1 MGRDYEQVRQD
12 LARNMKDFRGKRGL
26 SQEALA
32 LSADV
37 DRTYV
42 SQIERAVGNPSLL
55 VLCKLGAI
63 LETDV
68 LDLLTEQT
76 KRTRVRPPEWGW
88 PQKMYMEV
96 TTE

>member
-1 MGRDYEQVRQD
+1 MSMGRDYEQVRQD
-12 LARNMKDFRGKRGL
+12 LARNVKRLRGKHSL

-32 LSADV
+32 LRADV

-68 LDLLTEQT
+68 LSLFEN
-76 KRTRVRPPEWGW
+76 
-88 PQKMYMEV
+88 V
-96 TTE
+96 TQE

>member
-1 MGRDYEQVRQD
+1 MGRNYEQVRQD
-12 LARNMKDFRGKRGL
+12 LASNIKELRGRRGL

-42 SQIERAVGNPSLL
+42 SQIERAVGNPSML

-68 LDLLTEQT
+68 LDLLAN
-76 KRTRVRPPEWGW
+76 KV
-88 PQKMYMEV
+88 K
-96 TTE
+96 

>member
-1 MGRDYEQVRQD
+1 MGRNYEQVRQT
-12 LARNMKDFRGKRGL
+12 LARNIKELRCKHGL

-42 SQIERAVGNPSLL
+42 SQIERGVGNPSLL

-63 LETDV
+63 LDADV
-68 LDLLTEQT
+68 VGLLGNVE
-76 KRTRVRPPEWGW
+76 P
-88 PQKMYMEV
+88 
-96 TTE
+96 

>member
-1 MGRDYEQVRQD
+1 MGRDYEQVRQV
-12 LARNMKDFRGKRGL
+12 LASNIKELRGKRGL

-55 VLCKLGAI
+55 VLCKLGTV
-63 LETDV
+63 LNKDV
-68 LDLLTEQT
+68 CDLF
-76 KRTRVRPPEWGW
+76 VM
-88 PQKMYMEV
+88 PQA
-96 TTE
+96 

>member
-1 MGRDYEQVRQD
+1 MRRSSASMGRDYEQVRQD

-55 VLCKLGAI
+55 VLCKLGVI
-63 LETDV
+63 LDKDV
-68 LDLLTEQT
+68 LDMLSDAQSSHDRSRSSDL
-76 KRTRVRPPEWGW
+76 
-88 PQKMYMEV
+88 
-96 TTE
+96 

>member
-1 MGRDYEQVRQD
+1 MRRCSASMGRDYEQVRQD

-55 VLCKLGAI
+55 VLCKLGVI
-63 LETDV
+63 LDKDV
-68 LDLLTEQT
+68 LDMLSDAQLSHDRS
-76 KRTRVRPPEWGW
+76 KSPDV
-88 PQKMYMEV
+88 
-96 TTE
+96 

>member
-12 LARNMKDFRGKRGL
+12 LARNMKSLRIKRSL

-55 VLCKLGAI
+55 VLCKLASV

-68 LDLLTEQT
+68 LSLLES
-76 KRTRVRPPEWGW
+76 EG
-88 PQKMYMEV
+88 
-96 TTE
+96 